1 MVQSYTYYLLL
12 ITKDDLVEQLKY
24 PEKVLQKL
32 SEALLKVKTENSFF
46 EQTKT

>member
-12 ITKDDLVEQLKY
+12 ITKDDLVEHLKY

-32 SEALLKVKTENSFF
+32 SEGLLKVKTENSFF